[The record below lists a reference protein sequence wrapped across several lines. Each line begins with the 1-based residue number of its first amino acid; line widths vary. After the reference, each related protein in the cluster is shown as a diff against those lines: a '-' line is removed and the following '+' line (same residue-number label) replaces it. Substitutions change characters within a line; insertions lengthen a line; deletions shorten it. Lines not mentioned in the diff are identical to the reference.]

1 MNNLNTHL
9 DWYPRA
15 SRSRVSRPIFSV
27 LVTFTVAVLS
37 IAIARENW
45 LLLAGGVA
53 IPLLF
58 LWPVQ
63 MSLGIFAFLLPFDSV
78 AILGATTTGTTLN
91 WISGALT
98 AVILFGMGVVSG
110 RLEKPPQAA
119 IWWVLF
125 MTWSAAT
132 VLWALEPDKA
142 LRRLPTAF
150 ALLFLYVVAVSFR
163 MSRKELSGVVVLTIL
178 GGLTAATFSFHQFL
192 NSGGSLRS
200 SLAMAGRETDPNQF
214 AASLLLPLSLAMGA
228 FFTSR
233 GWLNRLSATA
243 ALALIGFGILLSMSR
258 GSVLAVAV
266 MIGVYLY
273 RGGMNRRTILPIA
286 VIALLLLA
294 VPSLFFVR
302 IQQGAEDKGEG
313 RLDIWQVG
321 LVAVEHNGVFG
332 AGLDSFPALYQKYA
346 GNSPIF
352 RGYRRGPHNIYLSIT
367 AEMGIIG
374 LLLFLAA
381 VRSQLRFAR
390 HGRPAEPDIFFTLVA
405 CEAASYGMLTAA
417 FFLDVLW
424 RKTFWMSFI
433 LLALACRQSQITY
446 LDERH

>member
-1 MNNLNTHL
+1 MA
-9 DWYPRA
+9 RA
-15 SRSRVSRPIFSV
+15 
-27 LVTFTVAVLS
+27 
-37 IAIARENW
+37 N
-45 LLLAGGVA
+45 
-53 IPLLF
+53 
-58 LWPVQ
+58 
-63 MSLGIFAFLLPFDSV
+63 
-78 AILGATTTGTTLN
+78 
-91 WISGALT
+91 
-98 AVILFGMGVVSG
+98 VSG
-110 RLEKPPQAA
+110 YISLSPVRLCRDFGSHYHRHHAQLDQWRADSSNPVRDGCCERKIGKTTASSDLVGP
-119 IWWVLF
+119 VHDLERRN
-125 MTWSAAT
+125 S
-132 VLWALEPDKA
+132 LWALEPDKA
-142 LRRLPTAF
+142 LQRLPTAF
-150 ALLFLYVVAVSFR
+150 ALLLLYAVAVSFR
-163 MSRKELSGVVVLTIL
+163 MTRKEFNGVVVLTIL

-192 NSGGSLRS
+192 NTGGSLRS

-258 GSVLAVAV
+258 GSALAVAV

-302 IQQGAEDKGEG
+302 IQQGAADKGEG

-332 AGLDSFPALYQKYA
+332 AGLDSFPALYQEYA
-346 GNSPIF
+346 ANAPIF
-352 RGYRRGPHNIYLSIT
+352 RGYRRGPHNIYLGIT

-381 VRSQLRFAR
+381 VRSQLRSA
-390 HGRPAEPDIFFTLVA
+390 RPAGP
-405 CEAASYGMLTAA
+405 
-417 FFLDVLW
+417 
-424 RKTFWMSFI
+424 
-433 LLALACRQSQITY
+433 QSQIFSSR
-446 LDERH
+446 LSHARPLLMGC